1 MAVNLVNC
9 LQRNTFFVARKQ
21 STGYFVQFPREFLVQ
36 EEQKRKQVQPQCT
49 HEMPVNAEG
58 LEPDHIARVDGPQGH
73 TYAIDNEVNKP
84 ENEVQNVHRNQG
96 PQVPPPELEV
106 RATSRVIGLTISSS
120 FDA

>member
-1 MAVNLVNC
+1 M
-9 LQRNTFFVARKQ
+9 ARKQ

-36 EEQKRKQVQPQCT
+36 EEQEREQVQPKCT

-84 ENEVQNVHRNQG
+84 ENEVQNVHGN
-96 PQVPPPELEV
+96 
-106 RATSRVIGLTISSS
+106 
-120 FDA
+120 